1 MLLTHGQDH
10 NHTTGPSFFR
20 RMLCLLAII
29 TALSACASSKDEAT
43 EKEIEKTPDQ
53 VYAEAKEAV
62 ANKEYK
68 KAAER
73 YEQLEQNYPYWE
85 KINIALMEKA
95 QVEYDGRNYENA
107 LQTLDRFIELYPADA
122 QIDRAYYLKAL
133 CLYEQIVDVGRDQL
147 TTQQA
152 DDALKAVYTLFP
164 DSQYA
169 RDAKFKR
176 DLTQDHLAG
185 KEMEIGR
192 FYLKQKEYPSAI
204 RRFQTVIKTFDTT
217 SHVPEALY
225 RLVVAHLAIGLTEEA
240 RRNAAVLA
248 TNANDSVWYQ
258 RAFDALTQAGALAP
272 TPVGGEKSKI
282 IPPQNPPEK
291 TD

>member
-1 MLLTHGQDH
+1 M
-10 NHTTGPSFFR
+10 
-20 RMLCLLAII
+20 
-29 TALSACASSKDEAT
+29 
-43 EKEIEKTPDQ
+43 
-53 VYAEAKEAV
+53 AK
-62 ANKEYK
+62 KEYK

-95 QVEYDGRNYENA
+95 QVEYDGRNYEEA

-204 RRFQTVIKTFDTT
+204 RRFQTVIKTYDTT

-225 RLVVAHLAIGLTEEA
+225 RLVVANLAIGLTEEA

-248 TNANDSVWYQ
+248 TNANNSTWYEK
-258 RAFDALTQAGALAP
+258 AYDALTQAGAL
-272 TPVGGEKSKI
+272 TPNPVSGEKSTI
-282 IPPQNPPEK
+282 ITPQNPTEEAK
-291 TD
+291 